1 MAEAAGRSRAG
12 EHDIPPPEAERHICT
27 VTFCPI
33 CAAVTAGHAV
43 RPDAVEH
50 LLAAGREFLLALSSI
65 VGARAGQPA
74 NEGSTASLTR
84 IDIE

>member
-1 MAEAAGRSRAG
+1 MAEAAERSRTG
-12 EHDIPPPEAERHICT
+12 EHDVPPPEAERHICT

-65 VGARAGQPA
+65 IGARAEPPTSG
-74 NEGSTASLTR
+74 GTTTTLTR
-84 IDIE
+84 IDVE

>member
-1 MAEAAGRSRAG
+1 MAEAAERSRTG
-12 EHDIPPPEAERHICT
+12 EHDVPSPEAGRHICT

-65 VGARAGQPA
+65 VGARAEQPA
-74 NEGSTASLTR
+74 SGGSTATLTR
-84 IDIE
+84 IDVE

>member
-1 MAEAAGRSRAG
+1 MAEAAERSRTG
-12 EHDIPPPEAERHICT
+12 ERDVPPPGAERHICT

-33 CAAVTAGHAV
+33 CAAVTAGQVV

-65 VGARAGQPA
+65 LGARAEPPA
-74 NEGSTASLTR
+74 DGGSTATLTR
-84 IDIE
+84 IDVE